1 MSTFTKIMRR
11 VGDLDDEF
19 YDDERQRDVWNEA
32 SAVGMQLFVW
42 VSLVAAAI
50 LPWVAGRTGSWI
62 ALGLLVVY
70 LSIAF
75 SVVGYARSRGLD
87 MYTQQNLRRPRIFLA
102 TVLYL
107 VGAFAA
113 IGSLVL
119 GQVDGNPPFALGM
132 VIGGI
137 GGFIAAAMGLTA
149 KRRADRD
156 RERRQEDRERLE
168 LDGE

>member
-1 MSTFTKIMRR
+1 MSTFTKAMRK

-32 SAVGMQLFVW
+32 SAVGMQLYVW
-42 VSLVAAAI
+42 VSLIVAAV

-62 ALGLLVVY
+62 ALSLLVVY
-70 LSIAF
+70 LSVTFA
-75 SVVGYARSRGLD
+75 VLGYAKSRGLD

-107 VGAFAA
+107 LGAFAA

-119 GQVDGNPPFALGM
+119 GQENGNPPFALGM
-132 VIGGI
+132 VIGEASGSS
-137 GGFIAAAMGLTA
+137 L
-149 KRRADRD
+149 
-156 RERRQEDRERLE
+156 QQWV
-168 LDGE
+168 